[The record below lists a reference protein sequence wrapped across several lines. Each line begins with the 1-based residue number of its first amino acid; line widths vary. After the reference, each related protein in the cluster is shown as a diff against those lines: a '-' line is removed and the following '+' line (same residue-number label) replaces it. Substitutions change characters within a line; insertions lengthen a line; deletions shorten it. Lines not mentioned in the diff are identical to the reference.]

1 MLLRLKFVVYFCLLS
16 EIFAGNLVKTPDGNG
31 LFITGRGCGGSTKI
45 RYLNYVPENLDKHE
59 CTFINLKHSEPPSER
74 IDLADCRIG
83 DGLGGTETKL
93 SGTFDTKESCI
104 IAVKKLYPSAN
115 GATIKIG
122 CVGSEICPCYAEFG
136 MNSWSSIDIRY
147 MSCMFNNIVH
157 H

>member
-1 MLLRLKFVVYFCLLS
+1 MFFRVVVYFCLFS
-16 EIFAGNLVKTPDGNG
+16 EIFAGNLVETPDGNG

-59 CTFINLKHSEPPSER
+59 CSFINLKYSEPPSER
-74 IDLADCRIG
+74 VDLDCRIG
-83 DGLGGTETKL
+83 DGRGGTETKL

-104 IAVKKLYPSAN
+104 IAVKKQYPSAN

-122 CVGSEICPCYAEFG
+122 CVGSSICPCYAEFG
-136 MNSWSSIDIRY
+136 MNSWSSIDISY
-147 MSCMFNNIVH
+147 IFYMFNNIVH

>member
-1 MLLRLKFVVYFCLLS
+1 MLLRLKFVVNFCLFS
-16 EIFAGNLVKTPDGNG
+16 EIFAGNLVKTPNGNG

-59 CTFINLKHSEPPSER
+59 CTFINLKYSEPPSER
-74 IDLADCRIG
+74 VDLDCRIG
-83 DGLGGTETKL
+83 DGRGGTETKL

-104 IAVKKLYPSAN
+104 IAVKKQYPSAN

-122 CVGSEICPCYAEFG
+122 CVGSSICPCYAEFG
-136 MNSWSSIDIRY
+136 MNSWSSIDISY
-147 MSCMFNNIVH
+147 ISCMFNNIVH

>member
-1 MLLRLKFVVYFCLLS
+1 MFFRVVVYFCLFS
-16 EIFAGNLVKTPDGNG
+16 EIFAGNLVETPDGNG

-59 CTFINLKHSEPPSER
+59 CTFINLKYSEPPSER
-74 IDLADCRIG
+74 IDLDCRIG
-83 DGLGGTETKL
+83 DGRGGTETKL

-104 IAVKKLYPSAN
+104 IAVKKQYPSAN

-122 CVGSEICPCYAEFG
+122 CVGSSICPCYAEFG
-136 MNSWSSIDIRY
+136 MNSWSSIYISY
-147 MSCMFNNIVH
+147 ISCMFNNIVH